1 MRSKMKQTL
10 YNRRL
15 LDVIENISANRE
27 SGRLKIQV
35 RTTMGHVFFKDGKLV
50 DAQMGALTGFSAINA
65 AASIPEAD
73 FSFDPSVQA
82 PELSFITSNERVVL
96 KQLFG
101 IETVD
106 PQAADHEINAN
117 VGELPTTTIEAQPT
131 DEVIHGLTEEEGQS
145 LNEDESEVP
154 LVAPGDQAPKV
165 QRMTSYPLPPPA
177 PARSYGRSLY
187 IAILLVLLGAA
198 CITLLLKSDGHG
210 LPTSAT
216 DQSASAAM
224 ASALVADASDSTS
237 QPLPTDTAV
246 EHKSSA
252 PQNLTGRW
260 NVVNLVEK
268 TSHQPFNALKI
279 AFRLRIKQTGSNFTA
294 EGEKVSENG
303 RKLADSDRTPIRL
316 NGSINGDRVEA
327 TFIEQGTRR
336 KTSGRFVWKIDKA
349 SGGLRGTFVSTAA
362 KTSGKSAATKL

>member
-106 PQAADHEINAN
+106 PQAADNEVNAN
-117 VGELPTTTIEAQPT
+117 VGVLPATTIEAQPT
-131 DEVIHGLTEEEGQS
+131 DEVIHGLTEEKSQRVT
-145 LNEDESEVP
+145 EDDSEVP
-154 LVAPGDQAPKV
+154 LVTPRDQAPKV
-165 QRMTSYPLPPPA
+165 QRITSYALPPS

-198 CITLLLKSDGHG
+198 SITLLLKSDGHG
-210 LPTSAT
+210 LPTSAI
-216 DQSASAAM
+216 DQSASAAK
-224 ASALVADASDSTS
+224 ASALVADANESTS
-237 QPLPTDTAV
+237 QPPTDTAV

-268 TSHQPFNALKI
+268 TSHQPFNDLKI

-294 EGEKVSENG
+294 EGEKFSENG
-303 RKLADSDRTPIRL
+303 RRLAVADRTPIRL
-316 NGSINGDRVEA
+316 NGSISGDRVEA
-327 TFIEQGTRR
+327 TLIEQGTRR
-336 KTSGRFVWKIDKA
+336 KTSGRFVWRIDKA
-349 SGGLRGTFVSTAA
+349 GGLRGTFDSTAA
-362 KTSGKSAATKL
+362 KTSGKSAATKVL